1 MEQQV
6 CGTKDVDAAELGKL
20 TRLRELGE
28 IFGHV
33 YQDRF
38 RRPAAIILVVTALI
52 FVFLELVK
60 SGPINVRLN
69 AKVNGVRFQSTQAQF
84 ININWSLDE
93 LGVEGLDLITFPHAQ
108 VSEETLSRG
117 DGRPLAVKL
126 AVVEGQKGQ
135 ISLGPLDLPGGAEV
149 SIRWFGT
156 PQQYHLT
163 FSKFKQPLVVAIS
176 GALEVNATGSPG
188 FRAFLGS
195 PRPVTLYPSTTELQL
210 DLTLN
215 EMTPRGLMQFSVSD
229 LRLEEDERYRE
240 GQVLLRPVS
249 TILEGALFFEEIDG
263 KERELSP
270 GEVLTFD
277 AQGALTLQFE
287 HEVIDL
293 SFQGQVENLR
303 TGASES
309 QMNLMPSLLERF
321 TAGASWRLYAGATI
335 FVVGMVAAVF
345 RTKD

>member
-1 MEQQV
+1 
-6 CGTKDVDAAELGKL
+6 
-20 TRLRELGE
+20 
-28 IFGHV
+28 
-33 YQDRF
+33 
-38 RRPAAIILVVTALI
+38 
-52 FVFLELVK
+52 
-60 SGPINVRLN
+60 
-69 AKVNGVRFQSTQAQF
+69 
-84 ININWSLDE
+84 
-93 LGVEGLDLITFPHAQ
+93 
-108 VSEETLSRG
+108 
-117 DGRPLAVKL
+117 
-126 AVVEGQKGQ
+126 
-135 ISLGPLDLPGGAEV
+135 
-149 SIRWFGT
+149 
-156 PQQYHLT
+156 
-163 FSKFKQPLVVAIS
+163 
-176 GALEVNATGSPG
+176 
-188 FRAFLGS
+188 
-195 PRPVTLYPSTTELQL
+195 
-210 DLTLN
+210 
-215 EMTPRGLMQFSVSD
+215 MQFSVSD